1 MGFDTDVNGAALAEG
16 RWGAARG
23 LEDFAYV
30 TVGTGIGVGTIVR
43 GRSVFGMNH
52 TELGH
57 IRVARKPGDKFPG
70 VCPFHGDCIEGLASG
85 PAIEARAGMPAS
97 QLPPDHPAWDFVA
110 HGLGQLMHTMVLTTA
125 PSRIFLGGGVMS
137 GQTHLFERIQQELK
151 RSLNRYVEAPELEAG
166 PRTIPRAAGSRH
178 DGRAVGRAG
187 ARGRRRKPGQ
197 GDRTRRDCRIAMTE
211 RSGKHMR
218 LSGTNL
224 ERAGDHNQRVTLHAI
239 RVNGPITRA
248 ELAVITGLTAPAI
261 ANITKRLLTD
271 NLIQDAGRRRG
282 GRGQPATKLV
292 INPDSWFSIG
302 LNIDRDHITMV
313 VLDFEGR
320 VRARASR
327 EVNFAMPKD
336 VQQFFAKGVDKLL
349 AKVGIGRDRLVGV
362 GVALPD
368 DMPRAALPQQPAN
381 YGIWASTDVAS
392 LLRETL
398 HVPVFVEND
407 AAAATM
413 GEMQFGLG
421 KKYQTFFYILITAAL
436 GGSLVI
442 DGNHFRG
449 ATGRSGE
456 LGMLRGR
463 DATGHE
469 RQIQNIV
476 SLSALYSRLAA
487 QGIKVS
493 APHELTRS
501 R

>member
-1 MGFDTDVNGAALAEG
+1 MSERPGHSSKLQGMG
-16 RWGAARG
+16 
-23 LEDFAYV
+23 
-30 TVGTGIGVGTIVR
+30 
-43 GRSVFGMNH
+43 
-52 TELGH
+52 
-57 IRVARKPGDKFPG
+57 
-70 VCPFHGDCIEGLASG
+70 
-85 PAIEARAGMPAS
+85 
-97 QLPPDHPAWDFVA
+97 
-110 HGLGQLMHTMVLTTA
+110 
-125 PSRIFLGGGVMS
+125 
-137 GQTHLFERIQQELK
+137 
-151 RSLNRYVEAPELEAG
+151 
-166 PRTIPRAAGSRH
+166 
-178 DGRAVGRAG
+178 
-187 ARGRRRKPGQ
+187 
-197 GDRTRRDCRIAMTE
+197 
-211 RSGKHMR
+211 

-248 ELAVITGLTAPAI
+248 ELAGITGLTAPAI
-261 ANITKRLLTD
+261 ANITKRLLVD
-271 NLIQDAGRRRG
+271 NLIQEAGRRRG

-292 INPDSWFSIG
+292 INPDSWFSLG
-302 LNIDRDHITMV
+302 LNVDRDHITLV

-327 EVNFAMPKD
+327 EVMFALPKD
-336 VQQFFAKGVDKLL
+336 VEQFFAKSAGKLL
-349 AKVGIGRDRLVGV
+349 ARVGVSRDRLAGI

-368 DMPRAALPQQPAN
+368 DMPKAALPQQPAN
-381 YGIWASTDVAS
+381 YGIWVSTDVAS
-392 LLRETL
+392 LLTSAL
-398 HVPVFVEND
+398 HAPVFVEND

-421 KKYQTFFYILITAAL
+421 KKHQTFFYILITAAL

-463 DATGHE
+463 DSTGHE

-493 APHELTRS
+493 APHELAELPDSGLAIVDAWVEAAVDALIDPVLAINCLVNPEAILIGGRLPAGIVDQLANRLNQRIANYGGSLPASAPVARAALSDDAPAVGAAILPFSHRLLPTRTALMKTAAL
-501 R
+501 

>member
-1 MGFDTDVNGAALAEG
+1 MND
-16 RWGAARG
+16 
-23 LEDFAYV
+23 
-30 TVGTGIGVGTIVR
+30 
-43 GRSVFGMNH
+43 RSSS
-52 TELGH
+52 T
-57 IRVARKPGDKFPG
+57 
-70 VCPFHGDCIEGLASG
+70 
-85 PAIEARAGMPAS
+85 
-97 QLPPDHPAWDFVA
+97 
-110 HGLGQLMHTMVLTTA
+110 
-125 PSRIFLGGGVMS
+125 
-137 GQTHLFERIQQELK
+137 
-151 RSLNRYVEAPELEAG
+151 
-166 PRTIPRAAGSRH
+166 PRASN
-178 DGRAVGRAG
+178 
-187 ARGRRRKPGQ
+187 GQ
-197 GDRTRRDCRIAMTE
+197 G
-211 RSGKHMR
+211 MR

-248 ELAVITGLTAPAI
+248 ELAAITGLTAPAI
-261 ANITKRLLTD
+261 ANITKRLLVD

-292 INPDSWFSIG
+292 INPDSWFSLG
-302 LNIDRDHITMV
+302 LNVDRDHITLV

-327 EVNFAMPKD
+327 EVNFALPRD
-336 VQQFFAKGVDKLL
+336 VEQFFAKSVGKLL
-349 AKVGIGRDRLVGV
+349 AKVGIGRERLAGV

-368 DMPRAALPQQPAN
+368 DMPRAATLPQQPAN
-381 YGIWASTDVAS
+381 YGIWASTDVAA
-392 LLRETL
+392 LLTSSI

-421 KKYQTFFYILITAAL
+421 KKHQTFFYILITAAL

-463 DATGHE
+463 DASGHE

-487 QGIKVS
+487 QGITVS
-493 APHELTRS
+493 APHELTDLPDTGQAIIAAWVESAVDALIDPVLAINCLVNPEVILIGGRLPS
-501 R
+501 GIVDQIANGLNQRVATYGTSIPATAPVARAALSDDAPAVGAAILPFSHRLLPTRTALMKVAAL